1 MLPTIQDDLAQHEV
15 LPSTQLVDAGYLDA
29 EALATSRAQ
38 FGIDLVGP
46 TRGD

>member
-1 MLPTIQDDLAQHEV
+1 MLPAIQDDLAQHEL
-15 LPSTQLVDAGYLDA
+15 LPSTQLVDAGSIDA
-29 EALATSRAQ
+29 ERLATSRTQ